1 MKSGLY
7 LRIIQDVNE
16 HRYSIDE
23 IRAKFYKEDLHDL
36 MDFLLSTF
44 QESLLELIEK
54 SDFIS
59 IYHQLLY
66 NIVDAC
72 DELDDLQY
80 ISLVINRHLNTIR
93 DYLKPYNKKEK
104 DKDEIYNKLCRL
116 KNDLSGNLTYTDNKS
131 FRSGK
136 RSDPI

>member
-36 MDFLLSTF
+36 MDFLLNTF

-80 ISLVINRHLNTIR
+80 ISLVIN
-93 DYLKPYNKKEK
+93 K
-104 DKDEIYNKLCRL
+104 RL
-116 KNDLSGNLTYTDNKS
+116 S
-131 FRSGK
+131 
-136 RSDPI
+136 